1 MVIISDFRLRIV
13 DCGSRT
19 EDRGSRIEERLAPN
33 DAIFDLQSSTPD
45 PLELRRHFTR
55 LNAKI
60 TNMQP
65 QISVEQIRA
74 AGEVVYRTL
83 KPTPLAEYPLL
94 SREIGARVFLKH
106 ENHQVTGAFKIRG
119 GLSFMS
125 RFARERSHDGVI
137 TATRGN
143 HGQSVAM
150 AASIYSIPATIVV
163 PFGNNP
169 EKNDA
174 MRAYGAR
181 LVEYGRD
188 FDEAREEA
196 ERLSKAEN
204 LRYIHSANEPHLIN
218 GVGTYAIEII
228 EALRERGE
236 KADSIFVPIGLG
248 SGVCGVIT
256 AFRALSPETKIY
268 GVQAEGAPSV
278 YLSWKEGRIV
288 ETQDSHTFADG
299 VATRVP
305 ATLTFDIIRNG
316 VDEIML
322 VSDSEMIG
330 AIRLLWR
337 TTHNLVEGAGAA
349 ATAATIKLSERLKG
363 QNVVN
368 VLTGANL
375 DTNSVKNI
383 FH

>member
-1 MVIISDFRLRIV
+1 
-13 DCGSRT
+13 
-19 EDRGSRIEERLAPN
+19 
-33 DAIFDLQSSTPD
+33 
-45 PLELRRHFTR
+45 
-55 LNAKI
+55 
-60 TNMQP
+60 MQT

-74 AGEVVYRTL
+74 AREVVYGAL
-83 KPTPLAEYPLL
+83 NPTPLIEYPLL
-94 SREIGARVFLKH
+94 EREIGARVFLKH
-106 ENHQVTGAFKIRG
+106 ENHQVTGAFKVRG
-119 GLSFMS
+119 GLNFMS
-125 RFARERSHDGVI
+125 HFARERSHDGVI

-150 AASIYSIPATIVV
+150 AAGVYSIPSTIVV

-169 EKNDA
+169 EKNEA

-181 LVEYGRD
+181 LIEYGRD
-188 FDEAREEA
+188 FDEARDET

-218 GVGTYAIEII
+218 GVGTYALEII
-228 EALRERGE
+228 EEISLRGVQ
-236 KADSIFVPIGLG
+236 ADAIFVPIGLG

-256 AFRALSPETKIY
+256 AFRALSPKTRIY

-288 ETQDSHTFADG
+288 ETTDANTFADG

-305 ATLTFDIIRNG
+305 ARLTLDSIRNG
-316 VDEIML
+316 IDEIVL
-322 VSDSEMIG
+322 VNDGEIIN

-349 ATAATIKLSERLKG
+349 ATAAIVKLCDKLKG
-363 QNVVN
+363 QNVIN
-368 VLTGANL
+368 VLTGGNL
-375 DTNSVKNI
+375 DTESITKI
-383 FH
+383 FK

>member
-1 MVIISDFRLRIV
+1 M
-13 DCGSRT
+13 
-19 EDRGSRIEERLAPN
+19 
-33 DAIFDLQSSTPD
+33 QS
-45 PLELRRHFTR
+45 
-55 LNAKI
+55 
-60 TNMQP
+60 

-74 AGEVVYRTL
+74 AGEVVYRAL

-94 SREIGARVFLKH
+94 SLEIGARVFLKH

-119 GLSFMS
+119 GLNFMS
-125 RFARERSHDGVI
+125 HFARERSHDGVI

-188 FDEAREEA
+188 FDEAREEV

-204 LRYIHSANEPHLIN
+204 LRYIHSANEPDLIN

-228 EALRERGE
+228 EAMRERSE
-236 KADSIFVPIGLG
+236 KADAIIVPIGLG

-256 AFRALSPETKIY
+256 AFRELSPETRIY
-268 GVQAEGAPSV
+268 GAQAEGAPSV

-288 ETQDSHTFADG
+288 ETEDARTFADG

-305 ATLTFDIIRNG
+305 AALTFDIIRGSGGRGG
-316 VDEIML
+316 VDEIVL
-322 VSDSEMIG
+322 VSDDEIVR

-349 ATAATIKLSERLKG
+349 ATAATIKLREKFKG

-375 DTNSVKNI
+375 DTASISKI
-383 FH
+383 FSG

>member
-1 MVIISDFRLRIV
+1 M
-13 DCGSRT
+13 
-19 EDRGSRIEERLAPN
+19 
-33 DAIFDLQSSTPD
+33 QS
-45 PLELRRHFTR
+45 
-55 LNAKI
+55 
-60 TNMQP
+60 
-65 QISVEQIRA
+65 QISVEHIRA
-74 AGEVVYRTL
+74 ARDVVYRAL
-83 KPTPLAEYPLL
+83 KPTPLIEYPLL
-94 SREIGARVFLKH
+94 AREIGARVFLQH
-106 ENHQVTGAFKIRG
+106 ENHQVTGAVTVRG
-119 GLSFMS
+119 GVNFMS
-125 RFARERSHDGVI
+125 HFARERSQVGVI

-143 HGQSVAM
+143 HGQSVAL
-150 AASIYSIPATIVV
+150 AANVYSIPATIVV

-169 EKNDA
+169 EKNEA

-181 LVEYGRD
+181 LIEYGRD

-218 GVGTYAIEII
+218 GVGTYAIEIL
-228 EALRERGE
+228 ESLAERGAH
-236 KADSIFVPIGLG
+236 ADAIFVPIGLG

-256 AFRALSPETKIY
+256 AFRALSPETRIY

-288 ETQDSHTFADG
+288 ETGDARTFADG

-305 ATLTFDIIRNG
+305 AAMTFDIIRDG
-316 VDEIML
+316 IDEIAL
-322 VSDSEMIG
+322 VSDSEIIR

-349 ATAATIKLSERLKG
+349 ATAATVKLRDRLEGKTI
-363 QNVVN
+363 VN

-375 DTNSVKNI
+375 DTASITNVFK
-383 FH
+383 